1 MSSMA
6 TLVAVATGL
15 ATFVGLCWLG
25 LDAVA
30 YRSLR
35 RAIARGDLIAEPGPR
50 VNTFRG
56 NGFGQN
62 PDIDYRYCR
71 LDIPAGRAAVL
82 RGRVHPDAIY
92 TSVVVYDALLQSV
105 LPELASGPTIRNH
118 EQLQLGPDGSFTIVL
133 AATDPGHPN
142 WLDTSAVP
150 NGIVF
155 ERHIGAAPEQV
166 TSIEIV
172 DMDQV
177 QELSAS

>member
-1 MSSMA
+1 MSGLGI
-6 TLVAVATGL
+6 LVAVLTGL
-15 ATFVGLCWLG
+15 ATFVGMCWLG

-35 RAIARGDLIAEPGPR
+35 RAIARGDLIDEPGPEVHR
-50 VNTFRG
+50 FSG

-62 PDIDYRYCR
+62 PDIDYRYCLYR
-71 LDIPAGRAAVL
+71 IPPGRAALL
-82 RGRVHPDAIY
+82 RGRVHPDAVY

-105 LPELASGPTIRNH
+105 LPELTTGPTIRNH
-118 EQLQLGPDGSFTIVL
+118 EQLELGPGGSFTIVL

-150 NGIVF
+150 EGIVF
-155 ERHIGAAPEQV
+155 ERHIGAAPDDV

-172 DMDQV
+172 DLDEV